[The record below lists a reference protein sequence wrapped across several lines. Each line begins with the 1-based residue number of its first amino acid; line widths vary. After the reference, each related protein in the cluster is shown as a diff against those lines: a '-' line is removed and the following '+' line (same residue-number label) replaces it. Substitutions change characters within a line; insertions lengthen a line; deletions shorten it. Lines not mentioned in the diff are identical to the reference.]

1 MPAVKQTKEDI
12 KHILSSYIPEKALD
26 AIADIII
33 AHRVSVEITRTRKR
47 VHGTYQRPTL
57 QQTHRITINHELNPY
72 LFLITLL
79 HEFAHMYAW
88 VYKKSLQH
96 NDIWKKYFAE
106 LLLQFIDKEVF
117 PEDVKTALMKH
128 IPRISSSDFLD
139 IVLTRTLLAYNKP
152 CEKDQDLVF
161 LTDLPQDTHFVYNR
175 SLFIKQ
181 QKLRKYYLCK
191 EVKTNRMFK
200 YHPLAKVKPMVD

>member
-1 MPAVKQTKEDI
+1 
-12 KHILSSYIPEKALD
+12 
-26 AIADIII
+26 
-33 AHRVSVEITRTRKR
+33 
-47 VHGTYQRPTL
+47 
-57 QQTHRITINHELNPY
+57 
-72 LFLITLL
+72 
-79 HEFAHMYAW
+79 MYAW

-152 CEKDQDLVF
+152 CEKAQDLVL
-161 LTDLPQDTHFVYNR
+161 LTDLPQDTHYVYTR

-191 EVKTNRMFK
+191 EIKTNRMFK